1 MFLISTT
8 SGETRE
14 KAIKELFGKLEPLE
28 EGLKGFFPKEIHIV
42 DSKSLGMLDILMFS
56 LCGPF
61 KVEEEVFGLKVID
74 PEKYPLVFS
83 WVTALNQVSEVKEL
97 IPPYE
102 KLVAVFGSVRNKTLE
117 SF

>member
-14 KAIKELFGKLEPLE
+14 KKELLGKLEPFE
-28 EGLKGFFPKEIHIV
+28 EGKGFFPKEIRIV

-56 LCGPF
+56 LCGPY
-61 KVEEEVFGLKVID
+61 KVEKEIFGFKVID
-74 PEKYPLVFS
+74 PEMYPLVFS
-83 WVTALNQVSEVKEL
+83 WVIALNQVSEVKEL

-102 KLVAVFGSVRNKTLE
+102 NLEAVFGSVRNKTLE